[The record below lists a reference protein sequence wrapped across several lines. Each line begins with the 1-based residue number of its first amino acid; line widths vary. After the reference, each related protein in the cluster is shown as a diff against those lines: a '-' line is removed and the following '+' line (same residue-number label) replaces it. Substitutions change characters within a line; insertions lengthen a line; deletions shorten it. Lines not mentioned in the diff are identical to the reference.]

1 MNKNQNYVI
10 WILLFGFIV
19 SIKTDN
25 IYADI
30 VELVESIYICI
41 EYKLD
46 RPLPK
51 GKNEKVIGFMKDE
64 SGGKTMTKFVGLRV
78 KM

>member
-19 SIKTDN
+19 FIKTDN

-51 GKNEKVIGFMKDE
+51 GKNE

-78 KM
+78 KT

>member
-30 VELVESIYICI
+30 VELVESRCALNI
-41 EYKLD
+41 
-46 RPLPK
+46 
-51 GKNEKVIGFMKDE
+51 N
-64 SGGKTMTKFVGLRV
+64 
-78 KM
+78 